1 MNKKVLFVIDEI
13 ELKYF
18 EFNKLV
24 TNFWLIKEL
33 LARGFDV
40 DITTKRNLFLSQNVA
55 CAITY
60 KSAIKEDDIIYNK
73 KENISAIN
81 DYDVVFFRPDPP
93 VDVDYINAC
102 YVFDF
107 VDKNKT
113 LLINDPCE
121 IKNFNEKLHANFFPE
136 FLPKNI
142 VTSSKNLIKDF
153 VNQEGDCVLK
163 PLNKCFGSGV
173 FYLKKGDKNINSI
186 ILNATE
192 NEKTL
197 VMVQKKVNSTI
208 KGDKRI
214 LIIGEKV
221 FDESVI
227 KLAGEDDFKFNSHDD
242 KHFAPTQ
249 LTQHE
254 KQMAQQIAKKL
265 SNQGLYMAG
274 LDVME
279 GKILEINVTSPCY
292 FIKEINSFYHTNFE
306 EKIMAELLILINNH
320 FSKSKISSIK
330 L

>member
-1 MNKKVLFVIDEI
+1 MNKKILFVIDEI

-18 EFNKLV
+18 EFNQLV

-33 LARGFDV
+33 LTRDFEV
-40 DITTKRNLFLSQNVA
+40 NITTNRNLFLSQNVA
-55 CAITY
+55 CAIAHN
-60 KSAIKEDDIIYNK
+60 SVIKNNDIVYNK
-73 KENISAIN
+73 EEKISAIN

-102 YVFDF
+102 YIFDF
-107 VDKNKT
+107 VDKDKT
-113 LLINDPCE
+113 FLINDPCE
-121 IKNFNEKLHANFFPE
+121 IKKFNEKLHANYFPK

-142 VTSSKNLIKDF
+142 VTSSKKLIKEF
-153 VNQEGDCVLK
+153 VRQEGDCVLK

-173 FYLKKGDKNINSI
+173 FYLKKDDKNLNSI

-192 NEKTL
+192 NEKTF
-197 VMVQKKVNSTI
+197 VMVQKKVNSEI

-221 FDESVI
+221 FDETII

-242 KHFAPTQ
+242 KHLAPTQ
-249 LTQHE
+249 LTQQE
-254 KQMAQQIAKKL
+254 KQMAQQIATEL

-274 LDVME
+274 VDAME
-279 GKILEINVTSPCY
+279 GKILEINITSPCY
-292 FIKEINSFYHTNFE
+292 FIKEINSFYHINFE
-306 EKIMAELLILINNH
+306 EKIMTELLILINNH
-320 FSKSKISSIK
+320 FSKLEISSTK